1 MNDNPEEVILLC
13 VIFEVLTAV
22 LI

>member
-1 MNDNPEEVILLC
+1 MAVILIL

-22 LI
+22 